1 MQRQW
6 LYTGIALFLFFVLVL
21 GVPLFPEFLAT
32 GIAGPMNLGMLL
44 FLILHVLTPILDWSK
59 EADED
64 RNKFKLMSVN

>member
-6 LYTGIALFLFFVLVL
+6 LYTGIVLFLFFVLVL

-44 FLILHVLTPILDWSK
+44 FLILHVLTPILDRSK
-59 EADED
+59 EAGED